1 MKSGERKRVWP
12 HTYAD
17 FAREA
22 CRGNSW
28 VLLKLTGSIVIDN
41 ECWTAFRTLC
51 GQLNGFDISFCYCS
65 AASNGT
71 AFRDAP
77 GATGRVIY
85 LRLVRFVAAQQ
96 RCCMAADHSALTR
109 RRFVVALT
117 LAQVKEAVDRVCQ
130 LFLSRCFYSYT
141 FGLTSVRNVLYLKV
155 GSTRCLDN

>member
-1 MKSGERKRVWP
+1 MKSVEWKRVWP
-12 HTYAD
+12 QTYAE

-22 CRGNSW
+22 CRGTSW

-71 AFRDAP
+71 AFRGAP

-85 LRLVRFVAAQQ
+85 LRLVRFVPAQQ
-96 RCCMAADHSALTR
+96 RCCYGGRSLCLNQTVR
-109 RRFVVALT
+109 SCTNFSSGQGSGRTCVPTLFVAMF
-117 LAQVKEAVDRVCQ
+117 
-130 LFLSRCFYSYT
+130 LFLHLWIDIGKKCSLPQGWEHSM
-141 FGLTSVRNVLYLKV
+141 SW
-155 GSTRCLDN
+155 

>member
-12 HTYAD
+12 QTYAD

-22 CRGNSW
+22 CRGTSW
-28 VLLKLTGSIVIDN
+28 VLLKLTGSIVNDN
-41 ECWTAFRTLC
+41 ECWTAFLTLC

-71 AFRDAP
+71 AFRGAP

-85 LRLVRFVAAQQ
+85 LRLVRFVPAQQ

-109 RRFVVALT
+109 RFVVALT
-117 LAQVKEAVDRVCQ
+117 LAQVKEAVERVCQ
-130 LFLSRCFYSYT
+130 LFFVAMFLFLHLWIDIAKKCSLPQ
-141 FGLTSVRNVLYLKV
+141 G
-155 GSTRCLDN
+155 